1 MFKKLLV
8 PLDGSPLAE
17 RALKPALSLA
27 RQPGVELLLLR
38 VAYAE
43 AFVIPELG
51 VPGARGLAWP
61 GQALAHAAREA
72 RDYLTGVQMAYAA
85 PERLI
90 WSKVITDETQSP
102 DIAAHI
108 LQTARDD
115 HSDLI
120 VISSHGRSGIQR
132 WMYGS
137 VAERVL
143 SAAPCPVLALR
154 GAASPKRVL
163 IPLDRS
169 PLSEQALQAGLDVAH
184 SLGCDVTLLHTIGE
198 AVPSSVP
205 PQHPPYHFYARQ
217 VRVDIPYKS
226 GQPLEPKQRLLD
238 QLHDEAAAYLR
249 QLALQQR
256 HAGLTVH
263 TAVEFGPP
271 AETILEYADTHDID
285 LIAMATHGY
294 TGLRRWVYGSV
305 TSKVMRRGKH
315 SLLIVRPPV

>member
-1 MFKKLLV
+1 MFRKLLV

-17 RALKPALSLA
+17 RALRLALSLA
-27 RQPGVELLLLR
+27 RQPGMEVLLLR

-43 AFVIPELG
+43 AFIIPEVG

-108 LQTARDD
+108 IQTARDD
-115 HSDLI
+115 RSDLI

-154 GAASPKRVL
+154 NAAMPKRVL

-169 PLSEQALQAGLDVAH
+169 PLSEQALQPGLEVAH
-184 SLGCDVTLLHTIGE
+184 SLGCDATLLHVIDQT
-198 AVPSSVP
+198 APSGVLP
-205 PQHPPYHFYARQ
+205 AHPLYHFYARQ
-217 VRVDIPYKS
+217 ARVDIPYKP
-226 GQPLEPKQRLLD
+226 GQSAEPKQRILE

-249 QLALQQR
+249 QLTQQ
-256 HAGLTVH
+256 HHYASLTVH
-263 TAVEFGPP
+263 TAVEVGSP
-271 AETILEYADTHDID
+271 AETILEYADAHDID

-305 TSKVMRRGKH
+305 TNKVMRQGKH
-315 SLLIVRPPV
+315 SVLIIRPPA